1 MRSAASRMTYH
12 CPLCE
17 GQVVIRVLL
26 PKPEHRDT
34 KRPVIASIECST
46 PGCLVDEDTVH
57 KLLGL

>member
-1 MRSAASRMTYH
+1 MTVH

-17 GQVVIRVLL
+17 GQLVVRVLL

-34 KRPVIASIECST
+34 KKPQIASIECST
-46 PGCLVDEDTVH
+46 PGCLVTEQDVH